1 MPSAQD
7 PVFASVRWQDRA
19 GIGFMVLALALLGAP
34 ASAAP
39 PCDVPDALAIPNVY
53 HDPLAG
59 ELNGRTKAVVIAH
72 GVNSSPDAWVRDLA
86 NFNGEQPW
94 VGLQNSWIA
103 ALGAAANQWDVWG
116 LDWREGSTGSA
127 IPATRQ
133 VAAAYL
139 QGQFVA
145 KKLLAAN
152 RTHVHLVAHSLGG
165 RVIETA
171 ATILRQAPN
180 APAVHTTFL
189 DAYTPPFWEFVFGST
204 STWSDHYYNYGS
216 ALALDDPSF
225 TQSNFSTALNVNVT
239 HFQLPKPEGYG
250 TFWGHAWPIHMY
262 RDTIR
267 SFGSSPY
274 GGYGYPYSLEA
285 LGAGNWPNLDPP
297 PGTEVVLAPLGNVTN
312 PPIPAVCAHQP
323 NAVSVDLT
331 AANALC
337 AQNDGVE
344 LAAGTL
350 RFAGSEPMFAN
361 VVLRLTKPANFIRFE
376 YKIASEIVPNSQ
388 LLVYYDSAAIK
399 ILKATVVTLLYAAES
414 RNRLDQFVSTGLLM
428 LPLPL
433 SKGDHVIQLRW
444 EPNVVDLGNLLE
456 VRNIEAGMWAPPP
469 GPPAQKK
476 VMGKK
481 LGMKD
486 DPDPSRPDR
495 LVYIAKDDTLPP
507 PTRLGADDP
516 TIQGASFIVR
526 NPVTFESV
534 TYDLPALDDDTVLW
548 KVNRAGTVFR
558 YKNPRAP
565 QGPSAVKTA
574 TLKAGILKVKVQQD
588 LQGFSLNESQQQV
601 LETVFVSGS
610 TQWCSRFDAPSRDE
624 GGVFSANDA
633 PAPAACDTTF
643 PTTTTLPVCPTTT
656 STTSTT
662 STTL

>member
-1 MPSAQD
+1 MRMPSAQY
-7 PVFASVRWQDRA
+7 PVFASVR
-19 GIGFMVLALALLGAP
+19 GFMVVALALLGAP

-39 PCDVPDALAIPNVY
+39 PCNVPDPLVIPNVY

-59 ELNGRTKAVVIAH
+59 ELNGRTKAVVISH

-86 NFNGEQPW
+86 NFDGEQPW

-127 IPATRQ
+127 IPATAQ
-133 VAAAYL
+133 VGAAYL

-145 KKLLAAN
+145 KRLLAAN

-171 ATILRQAPN
+171 ATMLRQAPN
-180 APAVHTTFL
+180 APTVHTTFL
-189 DAYTPPFWEFVFGST
+189 DTYTPPFWQLVFGST
-204 STWSDHYYNYGS
+204 STWSEHYYNDGNHS
-216 ALALDDPSF
+216 PTAKDDPLF
-225 TQSNFSTALNVNVT
+225 TQSNLPTAVNVNVT
-239 HFQLPKPEGYG
+239 AVQGTKPQGYG
-250 TFWGHAWPIHMY
+250 DYWGHGWPIYFY
-262 RDTIR
+262 RQTIR
-267 SFGSSPY
+267 LNGADIFDGF
-274 GGYGYPYSLEA
+274 GYPFSLEN
-285 LGAGNWPNLDPP
+285 LGAANWPSPTP
-297 PGTEVVLAPLGNVTN
+297 QPSTEIILN
-312 PPIPAVCAHQP
+312 PVNTPTVNPIPAACARQA

-344 LAAGTL
+344 IAAGTL

-361 VVLRLTKPANFIRFE
+361 VVLHLTQPANFIRFE

-388 LLVYYDSAAIK
+388 LLVYYDSAAIT
-399 ILKATVVTLLYAAES
+399 ILKATAVTLLYAAES

-428 LPLPL
+428 LPFPLP
-433 SKGDHVIQLRW
+433 KGDHVIQLRW
-444 EPNVVDLGNLLE
+444 EPNVVALGNLLE
-456 VRNIEAGMWAPPP
+456 VRNIEAGMWAPPAP
-469 GPPAQKK
+469 AAQKK

-486 DPDPSRPDR
+486 DPDPSRADK

-558 YKNPRAP
+558 YRNPRAP

-574 TLKAGILKVKVQQD
+574 TLKAGMLKVKVQQD

-610 TQWCSRFDAPSRDE
+610 TQWCSRFDAPTRDE
-624 GGVFSANDA
+624 GGVFSASGA
-633 PAPAACDTTF
+633 PAPVACDTTF